1 MHVPGLFGGA
11 LCPAHV
17 TKEHFRTLANLFGP
31 NVPQDLP
38 LFPSLDGQAVAKGAV
53 VRTFECLAERCGKSQ
68 LDDLGRRA
76 FGGQS
81 ARVTGARFYAGLGIE
96 LRRLAVFAGGE
107 VTSSCIM
114 SRIAYSQGSPQSA
127 SFSCARTHP
136 NKSALMIIWS
146 VCISEAGLSRLNR
159 PLSKRPFRSNG

>member
-1 MHVPGLFGGA
+1 MCQGCSAA

-17 TKEHFRTLANLFGP
+17 TEEHFRTLAKLFGP

-38 LFPSLDGQAVAKGAV
+38 LFPSFDGQAVAKGAV
-53 VRTFECLAERCGKSQ
+53 VCLAERCGKS
-68 LDDLGRRA
+68 LSDDLGPSLWWSLSPCNRRTVLCR
-76 FGGQS
+76 S
-81 ARVTGARFYAGLGIE
+81 PLP
-96 LRRLAVFAGGE
+96 GGE

-114 SRIAYSQGSPQSA
+114 SRIAHSQGA

-136 NKSALMIIWS
+136 NKTALMIIWS
-146 VCISEAGLSRLNR
+146 VFISEAGLSRSNR